1 MTELVRKE
9 NVYYLPAQPEEETP
23 EAPRGWVTFRAR
35 LTRAWWRFRLTV
47 IEIRAAIRHPGGRL
61 LSDDG
66 PIFLDRSAEVV
77 ERRRHPAGPA
87 RVIDFESARGRLR
100 PVAQA

>member
-9 NVYYLPAQPEEETP
+9 NVYYLPAQPVEQILEP
-23 EAPRGWVTFRAR
+23 PRVTLRAR
-35 LTRAWWRFRLTV
+35 LSRAWWRFRLTV

-61 LSDDG
+61 FSDDG

-77 ERRRHPAGPA
+77 ERRRPPAGPA
-87 RVIDFESARGRLR
+87 RVIDFAAARGRLR